1 MEIIPIVL
9 TKSVG
14 SDAKFSKP
22 IILASRPIPR
32 TIIGSLGLA
41 ILFIWLTINL
51 LTSVSVMPLLV
62 KITTLL
68 TTNISSSLSSF
79 LMLSNVPSALFAGIK
94 ISLYKSMIWSKAL
107 FQLSLLI
114 CDCSLLSK
122 DTGVKILKNSAINI
136 IILTNVFLWVF
147 AYLPTSKVFRY
158 FL

>member
-122 DTGVKILKNSAINI
+122 YSEYTGVKILKNSAINI
-136 IILTNVFLWVF
+136 IILTNVFL
-147 AYLPTSKVFRY
+147 
-158 FL
+158 